1 MESLYIFYEDK
12 VFIYENTMKEM
23 VFGTYIENDIP
34 KTVKSLLNNNLP
46 DLEVV

>member
-12 VFIYENTMKEM
+12 IFINETTKNEM
-23 VFGTYIENDIP
+23 IFGTYIENDIP
-34 KTVKSLLNNNLP
+34 KTIKSLINNHLS